1 MQALLLMNDFYKYK
15 MELATNEALV
25 IDAIKYVQS
34 QMEHPNNTEEE
45 LLEDIEE
52 DRIKE
57 EDIKEPKSLSGI
69 F

>member
-1 MQALLLMNDFYKYK
+1 

-34 QMEHPNNTEEE
+34 QMEYPNNTEEE

>member
-1 MQALLLMNDFYKYK
+1 
-15 MELATNEALV
+15 
-25 IDAIKYVQS
+25 
-34 QMEHPNNTEEE
+34 MEHPNNTEEE

-57 EDIKEPKSLSGI
+57 EDIKEQKSLSGI